1 MRRRSS
7 WEALI
12 LLLLTPLGLPAKD
25 AAEVPKAMGNC
36 PKSKPVPA
44 PPAAELEA
52 SIRRG
57 VEFLVK
63 RQNKNGSWGS
73 AHNTTGIDI
82 YAPVPGAHDA
92 FRAGT
97 TALCLSA
104 LIESG
109 GGEPGVPAAIDRGEA
124 WLLDNIGHLRRA
136 TPDAIYN
143 NWGHA
148 YAIEALVRMLHR
160 KPDDARRVARIK
172 QAIAQQIEMLG
183 RYECVDGGW
192 CYYDMEAQTQKPS
205 GSSLSF
211 VTATCLV
218 ALDAARS
225 VGAAVP
231 ERLVRRAM
239 ASIRRQ
245 RKPDF
250 TYCYG
255 EYLKYA
261 PMHPVN
267 LPAGSLGRSQAC
279 NLAMHLWGDKSVTE
293 GVFLG
298 WLDRLFAR
306 NGWLSDGRKRP
317 IPHESWFSV
326 AGYFFY
332 YGHYYASLCIE
343 QIPLAQRPEYQDH
356 LARVLLPLQEKDG
369 SWWDFPLYDYHQQYG
384 TAFALLSLRRCR
396 HP

>member
-1 MRRRSS
+1 MRLRNYA
-7 WEALI
+7 ETLI
-12 LLLLTPLGLPAKD
+12 VLLLAPLGLS
-25 AAEVPKAMGNC
+25 AADSTALPKAMLGG
-36 PKSKPVPA
+36 PKPKPVAA
-44 PPAAELEA
+44 PSAGELDAA
-52 SIRRG
+52 IDRG
-57 VEFLVK
+57 IALLVK
-63 RQNKNGSWGS
+63 RQNTNGSWGS
-73 AHNTTGIDI
+73 AHNTTGLDI
-82 YAPVPGAHDA
+82 YAPVPGAFDA

-104 LIESG
+104 LIETG
-109 GGEPGVPAAIDRGEA
+109 GRRPGVAAAIDRGEA
-124 WLLDNIGHLRRA
+124 WMLDNIGRLRRA
-136 TPDAIYN
+136 TPNAIYN

-160 KPDDARRVARIK
+160 RPDDAPRAARIR
-172 QAIAQQIEMLG
+172 QAIDQQIAMLG

-192 CYYDMEAQTQKPS
+192 SYYDLDAATQRPS
-205 GSSLSF
+205 GSPLSF
-211 VTATCLV
+211 LTATCLV
-218 ALDAARS
+218 ALDAARAT
-225 VGAAVP
+225 GAAVP

-255 EYLKYA
+255 EYVKYA
-261 PMHPVN
+261 PMEPVN

-279 NLAMHLWGDKSVTE
+279 NLAMRLWGDKSVNDA
-293 GVFLG
+293 VLLV

-343 QIPLAQRPEYQDH
+343 QIPSGRRPEYQDQ

-384 TAFALLSLRRCR
+384 TAFALLSLSRCR
-396 HP
+396 HR